1 MGTPTPGA
9 VIVGVGRSGTGYIA
23 ALLNAV
29 GIDCGHEEHW
39 TADPERRRPVPVDAS
54 WLAVGRDDLAP

>member
-1 MGTPTPGA
+1 MGTPTPCA

-39 TADPERRRPVPVDAS
+39 TADPERHRPVPVDAS
-54 WLAVGRDDLAP
+54 